1 MTNEERK
8 DLIQAIRNERLG
20 YDEEEARKG
29 YQQMGE
35 QLTMIQEE
43 MGLSRYEAIIFLS
56 NMIGASIRK

>member
-1 MTNEERK
+1 MTDEERK
-8 DLIQAIRNERLG
+8 DLIQAIKNERLG

-29 YQQMGE
+29 YRQMGE

-56 NMIGASIRK
+56 NMIGASMRK